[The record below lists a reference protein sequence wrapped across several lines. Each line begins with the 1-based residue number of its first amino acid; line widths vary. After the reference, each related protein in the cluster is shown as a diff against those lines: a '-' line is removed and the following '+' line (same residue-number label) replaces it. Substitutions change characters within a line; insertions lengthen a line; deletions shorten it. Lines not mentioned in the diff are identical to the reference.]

1 MDDRSVIYNTIA
13 LIGTVISSVCGFV
26 NLLLIYDMRIWNS
39 FIFLITAMTIFQ
51 LVYDATFY
59 SRIVCVPETFCY
71 NSTFLLQMYG
81 GIAQALVSNEIAF
94 VVFYTIWKRKILNA
108 LNHKYAFMLAANI
121 PAAACCLMYFAYL
134 KTGSMDDFNNS
145 LFAYFYIRLISIFVI
160 AITCALTIYYARKI
174 TISKLRSHQSVES
187 RAIWALARR
196 LMYYPIVQALA
207 RFGFS
212 WFEISYGFDFAVTT
226 VSDAEFAALCV
237 IAVTTPLGGVG
248 YFVIFLVMQPHS
260 WEFLKSRMLTGK
272 RFAGRA
278 NGRRVAS
285 PLSNVKEDTGVAG
298 STVVGISMTEIPERT
313 TIAVTSAERP
323 SELLSEFERD
333 TQLRMS
339 TMLGMRESLPM
350 KARGIDFDALDDEEL
365 LICIVSSP
373 TAADVGVASA
383 DTAAQRNS
391 EMVSVPAPM
400 AADAPR

>member
-1 MDDRSVIYNTIA
+1 
-13 LIGTVISSVCGFV
+13 
-26 NLLLIYDMRIWNS
+26 MRIWNS
-39 FIFLITAMTIFQ
+39 FIFLILVMTIFQ

-59 SRIVCVPETFCY
+59 SSIVCVPETFCY

-81 GIAQALVSNEIAF
+81 GIAQAIVSNEIAF

-121 PAAACCLMYFAYL
+121 PAAVCCLMYFAYL

-226 VSDAEFAALCV
+226 VSTAEFAALCV

-298 STVVGISMTEIPERT
+298 STVVGISLTEIPDRT
-313 TIAVTSAERP
+313 TLAVTSVDVERA
-323 SELLSEFERD
+323 SELMSEFERE

-339 TMLGMRESLPM
+339 TMLGMRASLPM

-373 TAADVGVASA
+373 TSPDADAGVAA
-383 DTAAQRNS
+383 ERGS
-391 EMVSVPAPM
+391 ERVSVPAPL
-400 AADAPR
+400 AADAPG